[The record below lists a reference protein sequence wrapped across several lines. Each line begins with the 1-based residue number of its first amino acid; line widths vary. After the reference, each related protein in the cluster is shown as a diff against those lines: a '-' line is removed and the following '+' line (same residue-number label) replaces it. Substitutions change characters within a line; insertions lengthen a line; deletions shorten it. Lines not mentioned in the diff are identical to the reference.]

1 MGIAQQWVGA
11 IGGGTLAERF
21 PEGPLTILFTDV
33 EGSTDLR
40 TQLGDAAAHR
50 ILRSHE
56 DVVRSCV
63 AEHDG
68 REIKA
73 LGDGFMIAFVS
84 ARKAVACSVAIQQR
98 LQERNRSVVG
108 EEVLV
113 RIGINTG
120 EVVVEGDDLYGQA
133 VNAAARI
140 AARAKGGE
148 ILVSEFVRHLIGSGP
163 EYSFHDRGRLR
174 LKGFPDRWHLYG
186 VTYSSVE
193 PSGIVRFAERTPFV
207 GREPE
212 RAELRRLLTRTLEG
226 SGAVVMV
233 GGEPGVGKT
242 RLSEELLLSAQ
253 REGLQSF
260 AGHCHE
266 MAGAQPYIPIVEIFE
281 QAMAR
286 APSPQAFRQDL
297 GEDAPEVARLVPR
310 LRQLC
315 PDIPP
320 PLELPAEQERR
331 HLFNSLWEVLARTAR
346 TQPTLVVLDDL
357 QWADEPTML
366 LVQHLAERAAD
377 APLLIVGLY
386 RDSEL
391 DVGRPL
397 SRTFEDLIRRRL
409 ATRMTLKRL
418 PEGAVAQMVSGLVGQ
433 TPPLRLIEVLYGE
446 AEGNPFFTEEVFKHL
461 AEEGRL
467 FDANGGFR
475 TDLSVDELDVPES
488 VRLVV
493 GHRLRRLGDDG
504 PKVLGGAAV
513 IGRVFS
519 FELLQVVE
527 EMPEDPLLDIV
538 ERAERAGLIVSVEDG
553 SDEDRFM
560 FAHELIRQTVL
571 AELST
576 PRRRRL
582 HARTA
587 EALERVYAGHLS
599 AQAATIAH
607 HLREAG
613 PSADPKQTFRFFAMA
628 GEAALESAA
637 YEEALRSFEMARSI
651 MERATAR
658 EVADLLFGLGRAQ
671 RSLGDWERAMES
683 WREALDAY
691 GSIGEAEEVGRL
703 CSELAWQ
710 LTWVGRFSE
719 AVEMAERGLASLGA
733 RQSPARVGLLALLGL
748 ALGFGGDYDAADERI
763 GAALELAETVD
774 DRLVQAR
781 ALKAA
786 AFIRWAYFQ
795 FEQAVDTAL
804 RASALFKDASALWD
818 YVETMIFVQL
828 SLHSLGRWDEAA
840 ELDAELAP
848 LADRLGNHFA
858 VMVCRRERAARERN
872 QRPDLGRYDAFAH
885 ADLEI
890 TRRTGMG
897 WIAASYMFL
906 AMADFWQGRWKESLE
921 HASEATA
928 LEPPGVVTLWSRSAE
943 LLVTAYAGDPSE
955 ARRMFHDLAPQ
966 LPRSGQTAPLS
977 GWMLTFSAV
986 EALMALGDR
995 EEAAALYP
1003 LVLEAIETGT
1013 VVDGY
1018 GGDIQG
1024 RLLHTLAGM
1033 AAGAGGHWDLAETHF
1048 HRALEQVE
1056 TLGLRM
1062 ERPDLL
1068 RFYAR
1073 MLVERGRAEDEPR
1086 IRQFLQEALET
1097 YRSLTMPR
1105 HAELC
1110 TQLLNALQR

>member
-1 MGIAQQWVGA
+1 MG
-11 IGGGTLAERF
+11 ERF
-21 PEGPLTILFTDV
+21 PEGPLTILFSDV

-73 LGDGFMIAFVS
+73 LGDGFMLAFVS
-84 ARKAVACSVAIQQR
+84 ARKAVSCAVAIQQR
-98 LQERNRSVVG
+98 LED
-108 EEVLV
+108 VLV

-163 EYSFHDRGRLR
+163 EFSFHDRGRLR

-186 VTYSSVE
+186 VVYSSEE
-193 PSGIVRFAERTPFV
+193 PSDVVRFAERTPFV
-207 GREPE
+207 GRESE
-212 RAELRRLLTRTLEG
+212 RAELRRLLARTKEG
-226 SGAVVMV
+226 TGGVVMI

-242 RLSEELLLSAQ
+242 RLSEELMLNAE

-266 MAGAQPYIPIVEIFE
+266 RAGAQPYIPIIEIFE
-281 QAMAR
+281 QALTR
-286 APSPQAFRQDL
+286 APSPEAFRQDL

-331 HLFNSLWEVLARTAR
+331 HLFNSIWEVLARTAR
-346 TQPTLVVLDDL
+346 TKPSILVLDDL

-377 APLLIVGLY
+377 APVLIVGLY

-391 DVGRPL
+391 DAGRPL

-409 ATRMTLKRL
+409 ARRMTLKRL
-418 PEGAVAQMVSGLVGQ
+418 PEATVAQMVAGLAGQ
-433 TPPLRLIEVLYGE
+433 NPPPRLVEVLYGE

-467 FDANGGFR
+467 FDADGGFR
-475 TDLSVDELDVPES
+475 TNLSVDELDVPEG

-493 GHRLRRLGDDG
+493 GQRLRRLGDDG

-538 ERAERAGLIVSVEDG
+538 ERAERAGLLVPVEDG

-587 EALERVYAGHLS
+587 EALERVHAGHLS

-607 HLREAG
+607 HLLEAG
-613 PSADPKQTFRFFAMA
+613 PVADPKQTYRYLAMA

-637 YEEALRSFEMARSI
+637 YEEALRYFEQARSM
-651 MERATAR
+651 MERATAS
-658 EVADLLFGLGRAQ
+658 EGADLLFGLGRAQ

-691 GSIGEAEEVGRL
+691 ASLGQAEEVGRL
-703 CSELAWQ
+703 CFELAWQ
-710 LTWVGRFSE
+710 MMWVGRFAE
-719 AVEMAERGLASLGA
+719 AVEMAQRGLASLET
-733 RQSPARVGLLALLGL
+733 RQNPAQVGLLAIAGL
-748 ALGFGGDYDAADERI
+748 ALGLGGDYDAGAEKI
-763 GAALELAETVD
+763 AAALESAETVD

-786 AFIRWAYFQ
+786 ALFRWAYFQ
-795 FEQAVDTAL
+795 FEQSVDTAL
-804 RASALFKDASALWD
+804 RASALFKDAGALWD
-818 YVETMIFVQL
+818 YVETMAFNQL
-828 SLHSLGRWDEAA
+828 CLHSLGRWDEAA

-848 LADRLGNHFA
+848 LADRLGNHFV

-872 QRPDLGRYDAFAH
+872 QRPDLDRYEAFAR
-885 ADLEI
+885 ADLDL

-906 AMADFWQGRWKESLE
+906 AMADFWRGRWKESLE
-921 HASEATA
+921 NASTATS
-928 LEPPGVVTLWSRSAE
+928 LEPPGIVALWSRSAE
-943 LLVTAYAGDPSE
+943 LLVTAYAGDPGT
-955 ARRMFHDLAPQ
+955 ARRMFQEFSPQ
-966 LPRSGQTAPLS
+966 LPSPGQTAPLS
-977 GWMLTFSAV
+977 SWMLTFSAV
-986 EALMALGDR
+986 EALVVLGER
-995 EEAAALYP
+995 AEAAKLYP
-1003 LVLEAIETGT
+1003 LVLEAIEMGV

-1024 RLLHTLAGM
+1024 RLLQTLAGM
-1033 AAGAGGHWDLAETHF
+1033 AAGAGGRWDLAEAHF
-1048 HRALEQVE
+1048 RQALDQAD

-1068 RFYAR
+1068 RFYAG
-1073 MLVERGRAEDEPR
+1073 MLKERGRPEDRPR
-1086 IRQFLQEALET
+1086 IQELLQEALET
-1097 YRSLTMPR
+1097 YQSLSMPR

-1110 TQLLNALQR
+1110 TQLPAPHRRLRN